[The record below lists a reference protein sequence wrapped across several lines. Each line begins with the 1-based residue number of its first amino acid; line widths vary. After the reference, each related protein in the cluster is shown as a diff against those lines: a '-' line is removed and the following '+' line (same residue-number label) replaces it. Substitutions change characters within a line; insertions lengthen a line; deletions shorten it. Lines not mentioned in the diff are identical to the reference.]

1 MLPATMWS
9 TVTCGRGRTDPMFWT
24 QTFLVPAPFHRVEF
38 FSITEPVAESEGE
51 ITFAH
56 RLYMVSPFA
65 EGGRVLLRQMPA
77 YALQKSLPAPAGEE
91 GG

>member
-1 MLPATMWS
+1 
-9 TVTCGRGRTDPMFWT
+9 MFWT
-24 QTFLVPAPFHRVEF
+24 QTLSVPAPFYKIVL

-56 RLYMVSPFA
+56 RLYMVSPYA

-77 YALQKSLPAPAGEE
+77 YTLQKVLAPADSVEAA
-91 GG
+91 